1 MSSHPEV
8 DATTNGDD
16 DDIIEL
22 DAADADPLGAGDQG
36 LSKGNESPEAMDGEE
51 DEAVAVNGSVIDSAE
66 EVSSQDATGNAD
78 ESMSVDDEDQDMP
91 VNLGNGS
98 DSTTEKNSGLVIIDT
113 NALLEGKG
121 PVPLKSGSTSLLAN
135 SKKLIQGAD
144 SSTSKGLSSSATPSI
159 NIPDDAFLI
168 EAPSFIVPYVFE
180 QLGKENLKELV
191 NSIKEDLIR
200 VREEKIAAGEE
211 LTENDEV
218 PETRKPASDDYF
230 DSPTGR
236 LLMSVGTN
244 LVQEYVQTDLLKI
257 QKRQAE
263 KERIK
268 NFGNVIS
275 QKTTQS
281 IVSLKKNL
289 EESKENNEP
298 FHYQIKK
305 CELCNFKT
313 ESALVLNAHLETP
326 HMRNY
331 SYRCNFCQF
340 TTRVPQEILFHTE
353 AEHNTKSRLERYII
367 YFII

>member
-1 MSSHPEV
+1 MDV
-8 DATTNGDD
+8 TTNGDD

-22 DAADADPLGAGDQG
+22 DTADADPLAGGDLMANSKSSSSPVPIALDDDEEDVAVINGSNSAGDSADDSSSQETA
-36 LSKGNESPEAMDGEE
+36 LNLQNSKPTNMD
-51 DEAVAVNGSVIDSAE
+51 
-66 EVSSQDATGNAD
+66 VSSK
-78 ESMSVDDEDQDMP
+78 SP
-91 VNLGNGS
+91 VNLTS
-98 DSTTEKNSGLVIIDT
+98 SPERKTHPQKDSGLVIIDT
-113 NALLEGKG
+113 NALLAGKG
-121 PVPLKSGSTSLLAN
+121 PVPLKTTAASTPLVN
-135 SKKLIQGAD
+135 SRSIQGAD
-144 SSTSKGLSSSATPSI
+144 SSSSRGASNIT
-159 NIPDDAFLI
+159 IPDDAFLI

-180 QLGKENLKELV
+180 QLGQRNLKELV
-191 NSIKEDLIR
+191 MSIKAELIKS
-200 VREEKIAAGEE
+200 REEKIAAGEE
-211 LTENDEV
+211 LTEDDYI

-298 FHYQIKK
+298 FHFQIKK

-313 ESALVLNAHLETP
+313 ECSLVLNSHLETP

-331 SYRCNFCQF
+331 SYRCNFCQY

-353 AEHNTKSRLERYII
+353 AEHNTKSRLER
-367 YFII
+367 

>member
-1 MSSHPEV
+1 MSTHSPMN
-8 DATTNGDD
+8 ATTNGDD

-22 DAADADPLGAGDQG
+22 DAAEADPLAGGDTTAGSRSTQ
-36 LSKGNESPEAMDGEE
+36 SPVPIPIEDDEE
-51 DEAVAVNGSVIDSAE
+51 EPMVINGTNSVGDSAE
-66 EVSSQDATGNAD
+66 DSNSQDA
-78 ESMSVDDEDQDMP
+78 VDNHKDAAP
-91 VNLGNGS
+91 INLEVPKSQVVMNNNRG
-98 DSTTEKNSGLVIIDT
+98 DPQQKERDSGLVIIDT
-113 NALLEGKG
+113 NALLAGKG
-121 PVPLKSGSTSLLAN
+121 PIPLKSVSNSSPSTNVRS
-135 SKKLIQGAD
+135 IQQGAD
-144 SSTSKGLSSSATPSI
+144 STSRGSSNIT
-159 NIPDDAFLI
+159 IPDDAFLI

-180 QLGKENLKELV
+180 QLGQKNLRELV
-191 NSIKEDLIR
+191 MSIRDELIKSR
-200 VREEKIAAGEE
+200 RAKIEAGEE
-211 LTENDEV
+211 LTELDEI
-218 PETRKPASDDYF
+218 PEPRRPVSDDYF
-230 DSPTGR
+230 ESPTGR

-275 QKTTQS
+275 TKTTQS

-298 FHYQIKK
+298 FHFNIKK

-313 ESALVLNAHLETP
+313 ESQLVLNSHLETP

-331 SYRCNFCQF
+331 SYRCNFCQY

-353 AEHNTKSRLERYII
+353 AEHNTKSRLER
-367 YFII
+367 